1 MFLYSSSF
9 FIKFCIIYICQ
20 RLFLKKKKKFP
31 YNYSIC
37 SFSQVWVFYEIYRE
51 YYEALSNTHVPRRN
65 LTTSL
70 NHSARVNL
78 VLGNFLVYVV
88 KFLIKFQIKEI
99 TTGLRPLGMHFVF
112 GHYLN
117 R

>member
-1 MFLYSSSF
+1 MNNLNPKVYYM
-9 FIKFCIIYICQ
+9 IHNYRGKI
-20 RLFLKKKKKFP
+20 KKKKK
-31 YNYSIC
+31 NC
-37 SFSQVWVFYEIYRE
+37 
-51 YYEALSNTHVPRRN
+51 
-65 LTTSL
+65 
-70 NHSARVNL
+70 
-78 VLGNFLVYVV
+78 LVYVV